1 MDEHTK
7 PDQQSVNIDSED
19 FKAGYRQGY
28 LEGFEAACDKVLE
41 KLHAANGHLKKDT
54 DGGK

>member
-1 MDEHTK
+1 MAETEEKKKDINVES
-7 PDQQSVNIDSED
+7 DD

-41 KLHAANGHLKKDT
+41 KLHAANEHVKKDT
-54 DGGK
+54 DDGK